1 MNYII
6 KGGEFNNKGAEAM
19 SLIAIYNIL
28 ERDHEAKIYF
38 LDYGYDMGIAN
49 NLSIVPFRVHPDY
62 LKYLSG
68 KSSKIYIY
76 SRCKNFFKFFLKP
89 RAYIKN
95 REYLIAKDIISSA
108 DFFIDIS
115 GFSLSSVWGKHEIDF
130 YLTWLEA
137 VKKNSPQCKMILMPQ
152 SFGPFDDLFD
162 KERAFKIL
170 SQCEKIYA
178 REKKGYV
185 LLNNMGLNNVEF
197 CFDSVLIENK
207 YRPEL
212 VLRDFEKYSK
222 LVPRVEPESVA
233 IVPNARLVDI
243 GKNDTVSL
251 LVMYAKI
258 IDAVSSI
265 HNVYLIPHA
274 GEDLELC
281 KKIKSIFLEKEKVIL
296 IDTILNSFNY
306 EKIVKNMS
314 FIIASRYHSIIH
326 AYKESI
332 PAVILGWS
340 EKYNEVAKAFNQER
354 YIIDVNNIKEVIN
367 TVKTIETEY
376 KNESRIIGK
385 KLIEIQSKYDC
396 YSFLT

>member
-28 ERDHEAKIYF
+28 EHDREANIYF
-38 LDYGYDMGIAN
+38 FDYGYDMEIAS
-49 NLSIVPFRVHPDY
+49 NLSIVPFSVHPDY
-62 LKYLSG
+62 LSYLSG
-68 KSSKIYIY
+68 KSRKRYILN
-76 SRCKNFFKFFLKP
+76 RCKNFLKFFLKP
-89 RAYIKN
+89 ESYVKN
-95 REYLIAKDIISSA
+95 GEYVNVKNIISSA

-115 GFSLSSVWGKHEIDF
+115 GFSLSSVWGGDEIDF

-137 VKKNSPQCKMILMPQ
+137 VKKNNPQCKMILMPQ
-152 SFGPFDDLFD
+152 SFGPFDDSFD
-162 KERAFKIL
+162 EERAFKIL
-170 SQCEKIYA
+170 SQCKKIYA
-178 REKKGYV
+178 REKNGFD
-185 LLNNMGLNNVEF
+185 LLKNMGLNNVEY

-212 VLRDFEKYSK
+212 VLRNFGHYSILAPCVK
-222 LVPRVEPESVA
+222 PESVA
-233 IVPNARLVDI
+233 IVPNARLVDV
-243 GKNDTVSL
+243 GRNDVSAL
-251 LVMYAKI
+251 IDMYKKI
-258 IDAVSSI
+258 IDIVSS
-265 HNVYLIPHA
+265 NRKVYLIPHA

-281 KKIKSIFLEKEKVIL
+281 KRIKSNYLNNENVTL

-306 EKIVKNMS
+306 EEIVKNMS
-314 FIIASRYHSIIH
+314 YIIASRYHSIIH

-340 EKYNEVAKAFNQER
+340 EKYDEVAKAFTQER
-354 YIIDVNNIKEVIN
+354 YIIDVNNIEEVIN
-367 TVKTIETEY
+367 TVKTMETEY
-376 KNESRIIGK
+376 INESRIIGK

>member
-1 MNYII
+1 
-6 KGGEFNNKGAEAM
+6 
-19 SLIAIYNIL
+19 
-28 ERDHEAKIYF
+28 
-38 LDYGYDMGIAN
+38 
-49 NLSIVPFRVHPDY
+49 
-62 LKYLSG
+62 
-68 KSSKIYIY
+68 
-76 SRCKNFFKFFLKP
+76 
-89 RAYIKN
+89 
-95 REYLIAKDIISSA
+95 
-108 DFFIDIS
+108 
-115 GFSLSSVWGKHEIDF
+115 
-130 YLTWLEA
+130 
-137 VKKNSPQCKMILMPQ
+137 MPQ
-152 SFGPFDDLFD
+152 SYGPFDDLFD

-281 KKIKSIFLEKEKVIL
+281 KRIKSIFLEKEKVIL
-296 IDTILNSFNY
+296 IDTILNSFNF

>member
-68 KSSKIYIY
+68 KSSKKYIY

-258 IDAVSSI
+258 IDAVSST